1 MCDYSLEHVASR
13 PAVVADRL
21 ITTSFPN
28 SITRGFAATDD
39 VNVAVCLLPGTE
51 IAFDAEV
58 AYEHP
63 VTYARQTIAATVAR
77 FRELDPDLPYAHHD
91 ALEFPGG
98 EVVPLTR
105 LVQGQRATVL
115 QLPAQ
120 DRPADAKTEQPRAA
134 SEKIEA
140 FVLIER

>member
-13 PAVVADRL
+13 PAAVADRL
-21 ITTSFPN
+21 VTTSFPN
-28 SITRGFAATDD
+28 SITRGFAAVDD
-39 VNVAVCLLPGTE
+39 VNVAVCVLPGTE
-51 IAFDAEV
+51 IAFDANV

-63 VTYARQTIAATVAR
+63 VTYARQTIPSQVAR

-98 EVVPLTR
+98 EIVPLTR
-105 LVQGQRATVL
+105 LVQGQTATVL

-120 DRPADAKTEQPRAA
+120 EKPAVAKADEPAA
-134 SEKIEA
+134 SVASEMIT
-140 FVLIER
+140 IER